1 ERRAVSGG
9 GRTDVEP
16 RSRQTVEPN
25 TTQDDRGQEQDL
37 VREPDL
43 DVTKE
48 RLEREERRSAP
59 HVARAR
65 QRQQRNVRQRR
76 ARWVVEEEQIARAQ
90 KGRRDD
96 EGNEREPQPRPKRR
110 GPRPIP
116 GAASEA
122 GYAPHRPPALSL
134 VGPLLRG

>member
-1 ERRAVSGG
+1 
-9 GRTDVEP
+9 DQPVEP
-16 RSRQTVEPN
+16 DA
-25 TTQDDRGQEQDL
+25 TQDNRGEEQRF

-48 RLEREERRSAP
+48 RLEREEGRPAP

-110 GPRPIP
+110 GPPAIP

-122 GYAPHRPPALSL
+122 GYASHHS
-134 VGPLLRG
+134 